1 MIGIWA
7 LVAYIV
13 VIIVWN
19 GLLKRNI
26 GEAMILGFVAVAAFG
41 GGKIFEV
48 GWAGIKAAGTE
59 EIVFAALTFVFMG
72 FVLSKT
78 GVVDQLI
85 AMLNSLLGKR
95 RGGAG
100 YVSTIAS
107 GLFGAV
113 SGSGS
118 GNAAAVGSV
127 TIPWMTKS
135 NFSPQL
141 SATVVAGNAGLG
153 IAIPPSSSLFIL
165 TGSAAVANYVTAD
178 KLFLALFLGGAWTL
192 LYRLILMFYFVRKH
206 QIGAVDPSLI
216 QPLRRTFA
224 AGWSSLLVFV
234 GIVIP
239 VLLTSDLSADALVS
253 WIGAEPADAI
263 SIITWIPVLVTIIAL
278 ILGRKALPRR
288 GADWWRLLGDVGPRY
303 AVIGATL
310 FFAFAAAGALT
321 ELGLADQLAKL
332 LGELDAPAFL
342 VSLLVGLLVVGV
354 AAPLTGTATIAAVGP
369 VAFTTLMSAGVSA
382 VPAAV
387 AILIFAST
395 EGASPPGAAP
405 IYIAS
410 GISGVNPARTFV
422 PLVVWYVVPILII
435 GSLVAVGV
443 LPV

>member
-1 MIGIWA
+1 MLGVWA
-7 LVAYIV
+7 LIAYIAI
-13 VIIVWN
+13 IIVWN
-19 GLLKRNI
+19 GIFKRNI
-26 GEAMILGFVAVAAFG
+26 GEAMILGFAAVAAFG
-41 GGKIFEV
+41 GSSFFDTL
-48 GWAGIKAAGTE
+48 WAGIEGAATE

-85 AMLNSLLGKR
+85 AMLNSLLGRR

-100 YVSTIAS
+100 YVSTVAS

-118 GNAAAVGSV
+118 GNAAAVGAV
-127 TIPWMTKS
+127 TIPWMEKS
-135 NFSPQL
+135 NFSPKL

-165 TGSAAVANYVTAD
+165 TGSAAVASYVTAD
-178 KLFLALFLGGAWTL
+178 QLFLALFLGGAWTL
-192 LYRLILMFYFVRKH
+192 VYRLLLVFFIVRRHK
-206 QIGAVDPSLI
+206 IGAVDPELI
-216 QPLRRTFA
+216 EPFRRTFA

-239 VLLTSDLSADALVS
+239 VLLTSGTTGDAIVT
-253 WIGAEPADAI
+253 WIGEGPADEI
-263 SIITWIPVLVTIIAL
+263 SIITWIPVLVTIIGL

-288 GADWWRLLGDVGPRY
+288 AAGWWQLFGEVGPRY

-310 FFAFAAAGALT
+310 FFAFAAAESLG
-321 ELGLADQLAKL
+321 ELGLGEQLASL
-332 LGELDAPAFL
+332 LDGLDMPPFL
-342 VSLLVGLLVVGV
+342 VAFMIGLIVVGV

-369 VAFTTLMSAGVSA
+369 VAFTTLLSAGVSP

-387 AILIFAST
+387 AILVFAST

-410 GISGVNPARTFV
+410 GIARVNPARTFI
-422 PLVVWYVVPILII
+422 PLVLWYVLPILAI
-435 GSLVAVGV
+435 GSLIAVGV

>member
-13 VIIVWN
+13 IIILWN
-19 GLLKRNI
+19 GLFKRNI
-26 GEAMILGFVAVAAFG
+26 GEAMIIGFAAVAAFG
-41 GGKIFEV
+41 GGAVLDV
-48 GWAGIKAAGTE
+48 GWAGIKAAATE

-72 FVLSKT
+72 FVLSRT

-85 AMLNSLLGKR
+85 AMLNSLLGRR

-100 YVSTIAS
+100 YVSTVAAA
-107 GLFGAV
+107 LFGAV

-127 TIPWMTKS
+127 TIPWMAKS
-135 NFSPQL
+135 NFSPKL

-178 KLFLALFLGGAWTL
+178 ELFLALFAGGAWTL
-192 LYRLILMFYFVRKH
+192 LYRLILVFYFVRRDR
-206 QIGAVDPSLI
+206 IGAVDTDLI
-216 QPLRRTFA
+216 EPFGRSFA
-224 AGWSSLLVFV
+224 AGWTSLLIFA
-234 GIVIP
+234 GIVVP
-239 VLLTSDLSADALVS
+239 VLLTSDLTSGAVVS
-253 WIGAEPADAI
+253 WIGETPADAI
-263 SIITWIPVLVTIIAL
+263 SIITWIPVLVTVIGL
-278 ILGRKALPRR
+278 FLGRKALPRN
-288 GADWWRLLGDVGPRY
+288 GSGWWGLLGEVGPRY

-310 FFAFAAAGALT
+310 FFAFAAAGSLT
-321 ELGLADQLAKL
+321 ELGLADQLAAL
-332 LGELDAPAFL
+332 LGNLDAPAFL
-342 VSLLVGLLVVGV
+342 VSMIVGLLVVGV
-354 AAPLTGTATIAAVGP
+354 AAPLTGTATIAAIGP
-369 VAFTTLMSAGVSA
+369 VAFTTLMSAGVSPI
-382 VPAAV
+382 PAAV

-422 PLVVWYVVPILII
+422 PLVVWYVIPILVL
-435 GSLVAVGV
+435 GSLIAVGV